1 MKKFIYRVKTQN
13 DKVYLVVSDSIA
25 NANIFIFRA
34 FREIGFSECI
44 CRIEKKYLQIEQ
56 DYLV

>member
-13 DKVYLVVSDSIA
+13 GKVYLVVSNSIA
-25 NANIFIFRA
+25 NANMFIFRT
-34 FREIGFSECI
+34 FKEIGFAECI
-44 CRIEKKYLQIEQ
+44 CKIEKKYLQSEQ